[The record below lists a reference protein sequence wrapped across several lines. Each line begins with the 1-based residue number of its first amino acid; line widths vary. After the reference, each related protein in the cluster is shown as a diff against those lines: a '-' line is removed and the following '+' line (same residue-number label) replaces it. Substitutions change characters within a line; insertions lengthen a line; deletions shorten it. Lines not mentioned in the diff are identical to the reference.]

1 MKRLL
6 LTVLAALAGTFAVHA
21 QSIRD
26 LDIRAVLR
34 PDGSARV
41 TQVWDVSVVRG
52 TEWYIPINNL
62 GEMSVTD
69 LSVSENGQPF
79 VSEGNRWDVDRSLEE
94 KTGRCGIVEKRDGVE
109 LCWGQGSY
117 GPHVWTAEFTVHGL
131 VQAFSDADGF
141 NFMFVN
147 PSLVAPPQHV
157 KITLVNGTGGPE
169 WTYDN
174 TRVWGFGSY
183 GDINVEDG
191 AIVYESLEPYS
202 DGSSAIILTRFEKGL
217 FQPEVARDM
226 SFDELREKAM
236 KGSSYGENDKEE
248 TFFKWLMA
256 LLFGGALFA
265 SLRAAVLQALGY
277 KYKKSMYGK
286 TKITEWFR
294 EAPLGGNLF
303 ASSYVLDNGW
313 RFAGPA
319 SSKNLIGALFLRWI
333 LDGKVKVVPDP
344 DKPKRVNLAFTPGLE
359 FEDDV
364 EGALYRMALEAS
376 GGNLLLESG
385 EFEKWSERHYKQFL
399 AWPDRAKARGRSYL
413 HEKNYL
419 QHTSTTNK
427 DGGGIQ
433 ELPQRLHPVQGARR
447 RGSGPVEGLPRVRPV
462 VRHRRQ
468 GGRAVPETV
477 SEGIPGAVPV
487 RGRGPDGHA
496 THHPHEQ
503 HDHHLRDEPRRGQ
516 VPGRQHQGYR
526 RPHLLRRR
534 RRILRRR
541 IRRRQPIGGKF
552 YSGDRR

>member
-52 TEWYIPINNL
+52 TEWYIPIDNL
-62 GEMSVTD
+62 GKMSVTD

-94 KTGRCGIVEKRDGVE
+94 KTGRCGIVEKRNGVE

-427 DGGGIQ
+427 
-433 ELPQRLHPVQGARR
+433 PA
-447 RGSGPVEGLPRVRPV
+447 

-487 RGRGPDGHA
+487 RGRGPDRHA

-534 RRILRRR
+534 RRILRWR
-541 IRRRQPIGGKF
+541 IRRRQPIDGNLYTRTGGTLTAGF
-552 YSGDRR
+552 RFSAGRGIRRRP

>member
-6 LTVLAALAGTFAVHA
+6 LTVLAVLAGTLAVYA
-21 QSIRD
+21 QTIRD

-34 PDGSARV
+34 PDGSARI
-41 TQVWDVSVVRG
+41 TQVWDVNVVRG
-52 TEWYIPINNL
+52 TEWYIPIDNL
-62 GEMSVTD
+62 GKMSVTD

-94 KTGRCGIVEKRDGVE
+94 KTGRCGIVEKRNGVE

-131 VQAFSDADGF
+131 VQAFNDADGF

-147 PSLVAPPQHV
+147 PGLAAPPQHV
-157 KITLVNGTGGPE
+157 KITLVNGTGGPQ

-174 TRVWGFGSY
+174 TLVWGFGSY
-183 GDINVEDG
+183 GDINVQDG

-217 FQPEVARDM
+217 FQPEVERDM
-226 SFDELREKAM
+226 SFDELREKALE
-236 KGSSYGENDKEE
+236 GSSYGESDKEE

-256 LLFGGALFA
+256 ILFGGTLFA
-265 SLRAAVLQALGY
+265 SIRAAVLQALGY

-313 RFAGPA
+313 RFTGPA

-333 LDGKVKVVPDP
+333 LDGKVKVMPDP

-359 FEDDV
+359 FDDDV
-364 EGALYRMALEAS
+364 EGALYRMAVEAS

-399 AWPDRAKARGRSYL
+399 SKERGAVEVGLWKDYLVFAQLYGIADKVAEQFQKLYPKEFQELSQSVGVDPSVMQRTIHMNNMTTTSAMNRATSKYQAGSI
-413 HEKNYL
+413 KGTGG
-419 QHTSTTNK
+419 HTSF
-427 DGGGIQ
+427 GGG
-433 ELPQRLHPVQGARR
+433 GGFSGGGFGG
-447 RGSGPVEGLPRVRPV
+447 GSR
-462 VRHRRQ
+462 
-468 GGRAVPETV
+468 
-477 SEGIPGAVPV
+477 
-487 RGRGPDGHA
+487 
-496 THHPHEQ
+496 
-503 HDHHLRDEPRRGQ
+503 
-516 VPGRQHQGYR
+516 
-526 RPHLLRRR
+526 
-534 RRILRRR
+534 
-541 IRRRQPIGGKF
+541 
-552 YSGDRR
+552 